1 MEVWLGI
8 DARGSNSVLLCV
20 DQNLQ
25 IICKDE
31 GGAIHA
37 RMMKIEDQV
46 AGVRTLLDK
55 ALLRVAHASVRGLCV
70 GVAGAGRETEQS
82 LLRTELEKIY
92 PDFPI
97 MVTSD
102 AHIAHAEAFH
112 NGDGILIITGTGSMV
127 LGKKDNRWDRAGG
140 FGFLIGDP
148 AGSYR
153 LGQESLFAIC
163 TAMDGGKGTM
173 MEGLLKDRF
182 AISTREELIL
192 NIYGNS
198 IQPAQIAPVLL
209 SAAEL
214 GDDIAQH
221 IISDNCTKLASQVAV
236 AAETLAYETTPICVI
251 GSLFQNEYFREVL
264 TSCLNDAIRDIE
276 WIPEVAEPALGAC
289 RLIVEKTRPI
299 AVP

>member
-1 MEVWLGI
+1 MDVWLGI
-8 DARGSNSVLLCV
+8 DARGSNSVVLCV
-20 DQNLQ
+20 DEYLN
-25 IICKDE
+25 IICKNE

-37 RMMKIEDQV
+37 RMMKLEDQV
-46 AGVRTLLDK
+46 AGVCGLVDQTLS
-55 ALLRVAHASVRGLCV
+55 RVEDVHVKGLCV
-70 GVAGAGRETEQS
+70 GIAGAGRETEQT
-82 LLRTELEKIY
+82 LLRTELERIY
-92 PDFPI
+92 GNFPI

-182 AISTREELIL
+182 DIQTREELIL

-209 SAAEL
+209 NAAEL

-236 AAETLAYETTPICVI
+236 AAETLQYDTTPICVI
-251 GSLFQNEYFREVL
+251 GSLFQNTYFREVL
-264 TSCLNDAIRDIE
+264 TSCLNDAISAIE

-289 RLIVEKTRPI
+289 RLIVEKTNQVPI
-299 AVP
+299 G